1 MPMNYLDIIISIC
14 VIYGLVKGFSNGI
27 IIEISNIIS
36 VFLAI
41 YIGIHFSE
49 FIYPYLSLDKLS
61 DYSNIIPLASFL
73 IVFIIIMV
81 IIKSVGELINKIT
94 NQLALGLISKLLGAI
109 FGMIKLLLIL
119 MVTFFLAMEYDL
131 IDKQTKEESI
141 LFNPIKKAS
150 KNIIPQIRKHK
161 ENIIEA
167 TKEKTE
173 KAKQALEEKINP

>member
-1 MPMNYLDIIISIC
+1 MNYLDIIISIC
-14 VIYGLVKGFSNGI
+14 LIYGFVKGFSNGI

-49 FIYPYLSLDKLS
+49 FIYPYLTLDKLS
-61 DYSNIIPLASFL
+61 DYSNLIPLLSFL
-73 IVFIIIMV
+73 IVFIIIII

-94 NQLALGLISKLLGAI
+94 NQLALGVVSKLLGAI

-119 MVTFFLAMEYDL
+119 MVLLFFSMEYDL

-141 LFNPIKKAS
+141 LFNPIKKVS
-150 KNIIPQIRKHK
+150 KNIVPEIRKHK
-161 ENIIEA
+161 KNIIDV
-167 TKEKTE
+167 TKENTE
-173 KAKQALEEKINP
+173 KAKQALEKKINP